1 MKLNINF
8 YYKQRYLPTKRHR
21 NYRERKLSGTT
32 TVTIKEL
39 TAEEFPIAFIIH
51 DMKSVCEGMKCYED
65 YESAKCDFR
74 MFDEEIR
81 TFKGKLYS
89 PIRITH
95 GSAISTEFE
104 TVENMISN
112 IEYYTV
118 RDFWL
123 PEADE
128 PFTEDSIVVSDNSAS
143 VIKSLRSNPYAK
155 VYFDGKLWSVIGEPR
170 YNITTFGLGHNHGG
184 TGFFIEY
191 GYNPNI
197 PSKNYFSAL
206 QRDEAIAYG
215 KYVATRRG
223 DTNSVEG
230 MGDHD
235 IIEVVMPEMVKVKP
249 NKQHGNGCEF
259 MNMMDSVID
268 NSESVGEAGLLC
280 MALALANM

>member
-51 DMKSVCEGMKCYED
+51 DMKSVCEGMKDYYG

-89 PIRITH
+89 PIRVTH
-95 GSAISTEFE
+95 GAAISTEFE
-104 TVENMISN
+104 TVEDMIWN
-112 IEYYTV
+112 IENGAA

-123 PEADE
+123 PEATD
-128 PFTEDSIVVSDNSAS
+128 FTENSVIIDDNSKS
-143 VIKSLRSNPYAK
+143 IIKILRSNPYAN
-155 VYFDGKLWSVIGEPR
+155 VYFDGKFWRQISEPR
-170 YNITTFGLGHNHGG
+170 YVINTFGLGHNHGG

-191 GYNPNI
+191 SYNPNI
-197 PSKNYFSAL
+197 SNKNYFSAL

-215 KYVATRRG
+215 KAVATRRG
-223 DTNSVEG
+223 DTESVEG

-235 IIEVVMPEMVKVKP
+235 VIEVVMPEMVKVKP

-259 MNMMDSVID
+259 MNMMEGVISK
-268 NSESVGEAGLLC
+268 SENIGEAGLLC
-280 MALALANM
+280 LALAMSGI